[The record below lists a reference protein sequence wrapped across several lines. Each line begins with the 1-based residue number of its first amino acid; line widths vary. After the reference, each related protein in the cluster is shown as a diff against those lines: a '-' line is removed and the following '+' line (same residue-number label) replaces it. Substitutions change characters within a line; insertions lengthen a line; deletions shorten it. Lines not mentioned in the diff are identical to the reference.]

1 MFFTSK
7 IASIQTGS
15 SDNNMKRI
23 FIWIVVGFISL
34 SVLSFLFG
42 KSPKQNGTPATE
54 TKANTTASQQE
65 GTTPQPKFETSKP
78 LSKEEIDSL
87 AAKYCEYRA
96 KHSATKYPIPVVIS
110 DMEFDKPK
118 DTKAGNSLTA
128 IDCQNIIAYLADLN
142 TKIPAS
148 AAMNLEK
155 VADGKAWIGMNI
167 YELLFSY
174 GNPDKIN
181 KSNYGSGVREQWV
194 YNYGS
199 AGNTYFYLEGDP
211 IKFVTSYQDY

>member
-1 MFFTSK
+1 MKK
-7 IASIQTGS
+7 IVTWVVVVIISI
-15 SDNNMKRI
+15 
-23 FIWIVVGFISL
+23 

-42 KSPKQNGTPATE
+42 KPPKQNDTSI
-54 TKANTTASQQE
+54 TKAEAPTSQQE
-65 GTTPQPKFETSKP
+65 NTTSQPKFETSKP
-78 LSKEEIDSL
+78 LSKEDIVSL
-87 AAKYCEYRA
+87 ATKYCEFRV
-96 KHSATKYPIPVVIS
+96 KHSATKYPIPIVIS
-110 DMEFDKPK
+110 ETEFDKPK
-118 DTKAGNSLTA
+118 DTKAGNNLTVT
-128 IDCQNIIAYLADLN
+128 DCQNIIAYLADLN
-142 TKIPAS
+142 TKIPS
-148 AAMNLEK
+148 AAAMDLER

-199 AGNTYFYLEGDP
+199 AGKTYFYLEGDP